1 MALNDGTDAAQDDKI
16 ELNGDVKQLALYVGA
31 TAVFGAGVGAVMG
44 IEPAEQ
50 FFAGYLL
57 EQSLSIDNLFVF
69 ILVFRYFKTDAAGQD
84 KVLGYGIGG
93 AAVMRF
99 VLILLGSAAVEQFRP
114 ILLVFA
120 ATLLYAS
127 YSLLTGGGEE
137 EEEDMANNWIVNSC
151 RKVISVSDTYDGDN
165 FFTMANGVK
174 VATPL
179 LLVVAVIEL
188 SDVVFAVDS
197 IPAIF
202 GVTTDPF
209 IVYTSNMFAI
219 LSLRALYGFVA
230 TVVDEL
236 EYLQTA
242 VALVLGFIGLKLVGE
257 VGLNVEISTLA
268 SLVVV
273 VALLGG
279 GVAASLLLP
288 PPSKSD

>member
-1 MALNDGTDAAQDDKI
+1 VVVVVRAGCSFDPHRLVDASWTSAL
-16 ELNGDVKQLALYVGA
+16 
-31 TAVFGAGVGAVMG
+31 AV
-44 IEPAEQ
+44 Q
-50 FFAGYLL
+50 
-57 EQSLSIDNLFVF
+57 
-69 ILVFRYFKTDAAGQD
+69 
-84 KVLGYGIGG
+84 
-93 AAVMRF
+93 
-99 VLILLGSAAVEQFRP
+99 
-114 ILLVFA
+114 
-120 ATLLYAS
+120 
-127 YSLLTGGGEE
+127 
-137 EEEDMANNWIVNSC
+137 
-151 RKVISVSDTYDGDN
+151 
-165 FFTMANGVK
+165 VK

-257 VGLNVEISTLA
+257 VQA
-268 SLVVV
+268 
-273 VALLGG
+273 ACLLR
-279 GVAASLLLP
+279 LLLRLTCLPLP
-288 PPSKSD
+288 PACRSR

>member
-1 MALNDGTDAAQDDKI
+1 MHEATTRLFTASLAQQLVVRVFFGGTVQ
-16 ELNGDVKQLALYVGA
+16 
-31 TAVFGAGVGAVMG
+31 
-44 IEPAEQ
+44 
-50 FFAGYLL
+50 
-57 EQSLSIDNLFVF
+57 
-69 ILVFRYFKTDAAGQD
+69 
-84 KVLGYGIGG
+84 
-93 AAVMRF
+93 
-99 VLILLGSAAVEQFRP
+99 
-114 ILLVFA
+114 
-120 ATLLYAS
+120 
-127 YSLLTGGGEE
+127 
-137 EEEDMANNWIVNSC
+137 
-151 RKVISVSDTYDGDN
+151 
-165 FFTMANGVK
+165 VK

-257 VGLNVEISTLA
+257 VQAARPVSRISTSLTLRARPYSPLSVSHLPAAHADGTERAHAGGSERGDFHVSLA
-268 SLVVV
+268 GSGGG
-273 VALLGG
+273 VAGGRGG
-279 GVAASLLLP
+279 GVAAVATAVQVRLAPRCVYMSH
-288 PPSKSD
+288 KHVHV

>member
-1 MALNDGTDAAQDDKI
+1 M
-16 ELNGDVKQLALYVGA
+16 
-31 TAVFGAGVGAVMG
+31 
-44 IEPAEQ
+44 
-50 FFAGYLL
+50 
-57 EQSLSIDNLFVF
+57 
-69 ILVFRYFKTDAAGQD
+69 
-84 KVLGYGIGG
+84 
-93 AAVMRF
+93 
-99 VLILLGSAAVEQFRP
+99 
-114 ILLVFA
+114 
-120 ATLLYAS
+120 
-127 YSLLTGGGEE
+127 
-137 EEEDMANNWIVNSC
+137 
-151 RKVISVSDTYDGDN
+151 
-165 FFTMANGVK
+165 K

-257 VGLNVEISTLA
+257 VQAARLPHLHLPDFTCA
-268 SLVVV
+268 SLQP
-273 VALLGG
+273 
-279 GVAASLLLP
+279 SLCLTP
-288 PPSKSD
+288 ACCSR